1 MSNIKL
7 HIESPTDSVLQD
19 RMEIVHHHRSPS
31 SKAPLALSVLVVGL
45 LGGIGW
51 YFYAPQAQP
60 NATTPHVQ
68 AAAAVTPVSQP
79 LKHADKTAEKPTV
92 ITTPVKP
99 QPPHAPKPAEVKP
112 VEVKSTEVQPA
123 APVLQTKAITPAPP
137 IPLTS
142 VASLGNKEELLARAK
157 EQISRTRLTLP
168 VGDNAYETY
177 QALVKIAPAESAQI
191 LDAIALWHY
200 EQGVKLAQQDKLT
213 SPNKGNAYQL
223 YEKMKELVPVHPD
236 TQKLLDSIL
245 QGFEERAKKQ
255 IKANNLLTPEKNS
268 AYNTCKEI
276 AQLAPDHKTTKS
288 CLNQIANELLNK
300 AKKQLADKL
309 YLTPANNNVFDT
321 YQKILKI
328 VPDHPQAQ
336 AGLKSLAREYY
347 KLALK
352 TKNEKRVE
360 VSKDMVEKG
369 LQINPQD
376 TKLLELKKQLD
387 NLKR

>member
-7 HIESPTDSVLQD
+7 HLKSPTDSVLQD
-19 RMEIVHHHRSPS
+19 RMEIAHTHRAS
-31 SKAPLALSVLVVGL
+31 SKAPFAFSVLVVGL
-45 LGGIGW
+45 LGGLGW
-51 YFYAPQAQP
+51 YFYTPPQAQSTVP
-60 NATTPHVQ
+60 PSHEQNIQPVATVTSP
-68 AAAAVTPVSQP
+68 AAQP
-79 LKHADKTAEKPTV
+79 TEAEQVNKTTEKPTLT
-92 ITTPVKP
+92 TTPVKP
-99 QPPHAPKPAEVKP
+99 ENSPPAD
-112 VEVKSTEVQPA
+112 KSTEVKEIKP
-123 APVLQTKAITPAPP
+123 APVLQTKAVTPPTPPAATPATPA
-137 IPLTS
+137 T
-142 VASLGNKEELLARAK
+142 KEELLARAK

-168 VGDNAYETY
+168 AGDNAYETY

-200 EQGVKLAQQDKLT
+200 EQGLKLTQQDKLT
-213 SPNKGNAYQL
+213 SPAKGNAYQL

-255 IKANNLLTPEKNS
+255 IKSNNVLTPENNS
-268 AYNTCKEI
+268 AYSTCKEI
-276 AQLAPDHKTTKS
+276 AQLVPEHKTTKS
-288 CLNQIANELLNK
+288 CLEQVVNELLNK

-328 VPDHPQAQ
+328 IPNHPQAQ
-336 AGLKSLAREYY
+336 TGLKNLAREYY

-352 TKNEKRVE
+352 TKREKRLE
-360 VSKDMVEKG
+360 ISKNMVEKG

-376 TKLLELKKQLD
+376 TKLLELQKQLET
-387 NLKR
+387 LKP